1 MNNFRYWIP
10 TDIRFGKGQI
20 ECLSDIIKTY
30 GKKILFVYGGGS
42 IKRNGLYDKVCSL
55 LCDYDIFE
63 LSGIAPNPKITSIR
77 KGAAICKAEGI
88 NFILA
93 VGGGSCIDA
102 AKAIAASACTE
113 EDPWFLVR
121 NSSLVKKAL
130 PVGVVLTI
138 NATGSEMNRGAVITN
153 EETHEKLELA
163 NDLLYPCFSICDPT
177 CLYSLPAEQT
187 AAGAADTM
195 SHVFEQYFQ
204 PNDGAYLTD
213 RMSEAVLKTV
223 IHYTPIAINRPDDYE
238 ARSNLMWASTI
249 GLNHL
254 LTFGKGGGWSCHAI
268 EHELSAYY
276 DVTHGAGLAV
286 ITPAWMKYILN
297 DKTAARFAM
306 YARNVW
312 NAPQGNI
319 YDAAK
324 YGIEKTV
331 DFFQACGLPSTL
343 NELGI
348 PTDKLEIMAE
358 AALRNGNLEKRAYVP
373 LSKQDILN
381 ILLSCQ

>member
-10 TDIRFGKGQI
+10 TDIRFGQGQLD
-20 ECLSDIIKTY
+20 CLTDLVKAY
-30 GKKILFVYGGGS
+30 GRKILLVYGGGS
-42 IKRNGLYDKVCSL
+42 VKRNGLYDKVRCL
-55 LCDYDIFE
+55 LSSYDIFE
-63 LSGIAPNPKITSIR
+63 LSGIEPNPKLTSIR
-77 KGAAICKAEGI
+77 KGAAICKAEKI
-88 NFILA
+88 NLILA

-113 EDPWFLVR
+113 EDAW
-121 NSSLVKKAL
+121 SLVMNSNLVKEAL
-130 PVGVVLTI
+130 PVGVILTI

-163 NDLLYPCFSICDPT
+163 SDLLYPRFSICDPT

-187 AAGAADTM
+187 AAGSADTI

-204 PNDGAYLTD
+204 PNNEAYLTD

-223 IHYTPIAINRPDDYE
+223 IRYTPIALNKPDDYE

-276 DVTHGAGLAV
+276 DVTHGSGLAV
-286 ITPAWMKYILN
+286 ITPAWMNYILN
-297 DKTAARFAM
+297 EKTAERFAM

-312 NAPQGNI
+312 DAPQEDT

-324 YGIEKTV
+324 YGIKKTA
-331 DFFQACGLPSTL
+331 DFFRSCGLPSSL
-343 NELGI
+343 KDLGI
-348 PTDKLEIMAE
+348 PIDNLEEMAE

-373 LSKQDILN
+373 LNKQDVLN